1 MTKILDKIHDPK
13 DIRVLSLD
21 DKKILCKEIREEL
34 ITTVSKT
41 GGHLASNLGVVEL
54 TVAIHSVFNT
64 PEDKVVFDVGHQTYV
79 HKMLTGRRDRLATLR
94 KMDGLSGFPKRSESI
109 YDTFETGHSG
119 TSISAALGMARARDI
134 KGDSYRVIAVIGD
147 GAMTSGM
154 ALEALNDAGASA
166 TDLIVILNDNEMS
179 IDPNTGGLNQILSKM
194 RTKPFY
200 RNSNKNI
207 RSLTLKIP
215 FIGKKIVSSIRR
227 LKHGIKQLII
237 PNMFFEDIGFKYLGV
252 VDANDYEKIE
262 AMLYRSKDLKGPI
275 LVHAKTIKGK
285 GYKPAETNPDL
296 FHGVGPFDIKSG
308 KPLKEPAKDY
318 SEVFGQTLVKLAHKN
333 PRIAAITAAMAS
345 GTGLLEFKK
354 EFPDRFFDV
363 EIAEQHAL
371 TLAAGMAANGI
382 VPVISIYSSFFQR
395 AYDQLIHDVCMQNL
409 HVVMCLDRSGIV
421 GSDGETHQGIFDL
434 AFLRPVPNL
443 KILAPKDFKEL
454 EVMLEYAVSYYDA
467 PIIIRYPRGSEA
479 NDCFKDDH
487 EYYLKLL
494 LENRAE
500 TIKKGTDF
508 TIVSI
513 GKMAHNALEAIRL
526 LNKEGLNGALINA
539 MALKPLDLSTIIKES
554 SLSKKL
560 ITIEDGVIE
569 GGLYSELL
577 DRLNDEGLND
587 YQILGLAYPDD
598 FIKQGTIDEIEA
610 KYQLDPKGIA
620 DKIKET
626 FFKDMI

>member
-13 DIRVLSLD
+13 DIRALSLD

-308 KPLKEPAKDY
+308 KPLKEPAMDY

-333 PRIAAITAAMAS
+333 PKIAAITAAMAS

-467 PIIIRYPRGSEA
+467 PIIIRYPKGSEA
-479 NDCFKDDH
+479 KDYFKDDH

-494 LENRAE
+494 MDNKAE
-500 TIKKGTDF
+500 TIQKGTDF

-526 LNKEGLNGALINA
+526 LNKEGLNGALINV

-620 DKIKET
+620 AKIKET

>member
-13 DIRVLSLD
+13 DIRALSLD

-285 GYKPAETNPDL
+285 GYKPAENNPDL

-479 NDCFKDDH
+479 KDYFKDDH

-494 LENRAE
+494 MDNKAE
-500 TIKKGTDF
+500 TIQKGTDF

-526 LNKEGLNGALINA
+526 LNKEGLNGTLINA

-554 SLSKKL
+554 SLSKKI

-598 FIKQGTIDEIEA
+598 FIKQGTVDEIEA

-620 DKIKET
+620 AKIKET

>member
-13 DIRVLSLD
+13 DIRALSLD

-285 GYKPAETNPDL
+285 GYKPAENNPDL

-345 GTGLLEFKK
+345 GIGLLEFKK

-479 NDCFKDDH
+479 KDYFKDDH

-494 LENRAE
+494 MDNKAE
-500 TIKKGTDF
+500 TIQKGTDF

-526 LNKEGLNGALINA
+526 LNKEGLNGTLINA

-554 SLSKKL
+554 SLSKKI

-598 FIKQGTIDEIEA
+598 FIKQGTVDEIEA

-620 DKIKET
+620 AKIKET

>member
-13 DIRVLSLD
+13 DIRALSLD

-285 GYKPAETNPDL
+285 GYKPAENNPDL
-296 FHGVGPFDIKSG
+296 FHGVGPFDIKNG

-333 PRIAAITAAMAS
+333 PKIAAITAAMAS

-479 NDCFKDDH
+479 KDYFKDDH

-494 LENRAE
+494 LENKAE
-500 TIKKGTDF
+500 TIQKGTDF

-513 GKMAHNALEAIRL
+513 GKMAHNASEAIRL
-526 LNKEGLNGALINA
+526 LNKEGLNGTLINV

-554 SLSKKL
+554 SLSKKI

-620 DKIKET
+620 AKIKET

>member
-1 MTKILDKIHDPK
+1 MTKILDKIYDPK
-13 DIRVLSLD
+13 DIRALSLD

-333 PRIAAITAAMAS
+333 PKIAAITAAMAS

-479 NDCFKDDH
+479 KDYFKDDH

-494 LENRAE
+494 MDNKAE
-500 TIKKGTDF
+500 TIQKGTDF

-526 LNKEGLNGALINA
+526 LNKEGLNGALINV

-554 SLSKKL
+554 SLSKKI

-620 DKIKET
+620 AKIKET

>member
-13 DIRVLSLD
+13 DIRALSLD

-285 GYKPAETNPDL
+285 GYKPAENNPDL
-296 FHGVGPFDIKSG
+296 FHGVGPFDIKNG

-333 PRIAAITAAMAS
+333 PKIAAITAAMAS

-479 NDCFKDDH
+479 KDYFKDDH

-494 LENRAE
+494 LENKAE
-500 TIKKGTDF
+500 TIQKGTDF

-513 GKMAHNALEAIRL
+513 GKMAHNASEAIRL
-526 LNKEGLNGALINA
+526 LNKEGLNGALINV

-620 DKIKET
+620 AKIKET